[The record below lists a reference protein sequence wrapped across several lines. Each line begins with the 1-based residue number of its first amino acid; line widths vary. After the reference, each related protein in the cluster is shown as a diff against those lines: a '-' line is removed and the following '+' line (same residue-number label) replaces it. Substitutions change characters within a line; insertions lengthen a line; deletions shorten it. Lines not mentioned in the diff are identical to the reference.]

1 MLVAVKMKRSRMMKK
16 NRRIHN
22 QRKIQVMM
30 KKRNNNRMRAA
41 MNHLRNLNQKI
52 STKARKK
59 ASVAE
64 VDGVRDLLR
73 PPPKNLKMM

>member
-1 MLVAVKMKRSRMMKK
+1 MEDI
-16 NRRIHN
+16 N
-22 QRKIQVMM
+22 KIQVMM
-30 KKRNNNRMRAA
+30 KKRNKNPMRAA
-41 MNHLRNLNQKI
+41 MNHLRNLNQMI